1 MSSFLDQQTFHQIV
15 EAQLDIILPIEV
27 TGQERLRDELQLDSM
42 RLLQLLVHLELEY
55 GLVLVD
61 EQLGQLPQMTVEM
74 FLAALTKKEVLE

>member
-15 EAQLDIILPIEV
+15 EAQLDIILPMEV

-55 GLVLVD
+55 GLVLAD
-61 EQLGQLPQMTVEM
+61 EQLGQLPQMTLEM
-74 FLAALTKKEVLE
+74 FLAALTKKEVL

>member
-1 MSSFLDQQTFHQIV
+1 MSSFLDQQRFHQIV
-15 EAQLDIILPIEV
+15 EAQLDVILPIEV

-55 GLVLVD
+55 GLVLAD

-74 FLAALTKKEVLE
+74 FLAALTKKEVL

>member
-15 EAQLDIILPIEV
+15 EAQLDIILPMEV

-55 GLVLVD
+55 GLVLAD

-74 FLAALTKKEVLE
+74 FLAALTKKEVL

>member
-1 MSSFLDQQTFHQIV
+1 MSSVLDEQTFYQIV
-15 EAQLDIILPIEV
+15 EAQLDVILPMEV

-55 GLVLVD
+55 GLVLAD

-74 FLAALTKKEVLE
+74 FLAALTKKEVL

>member
-15 EAQLDIILPIEV
+15 EAQLDVILPMEV

-55 GLVLVD
+55 GLVLAD

-74 FLAALTKKEVLE
+74 FLAALTKKEVL

>member
-15 EAQLDIILPIEV
+15 EAQLDIILPMEV

-55 GLVLVD
+55 GLVLAD
-61 EQLGQLPQMTVEM
+61 EQLGQLPQMTLEM
-74 FLAALTKKEVLE
+74 FLAALKKKEVLE

>member
-1 MSSFLDQQTFHQIV
+1 MSSFLDQQRFHQIV
-15 EAQLDIILPIEV
+15 EAQLDVILPIVV

-55 GLVLVD
+55 GLVLAD

-74 FLAALTKKEVLE
+74 FLAALTKKEVL

>member
-15 EAQLDIILPIEV
+15 EAQLDVILPIVV

-55 GLVLVD
+55 GLVLAD

-74 FLAALTKKEVLE
+74 FLAALTKKEVL

>member
-55 GLVLVD
+55 GLVLAD
-61 EQLGQLPQMTVEM
+61 EQLGQFPQMTVEM
-74 FLAALTKKEVLE
+74 FLAALTKKEVL

>member
-55 GLVLVD
+55 GLVLAD
-61 EQLGQLPQMTVEM
+61 EQLGQLPQMTLEM
-74 FLAALTKKEVLE
+74 FLAALTKKEVL

>member
-55 GLVLVD
+55 GLVLAD

-74 FLAALTKKEVLE
+74 FLAALTKKEVL

>member
-15 EAQLDIILPIEV
+15 EAQLDVILPIEV

-55 GLVLVD
+55 GLVLAD

-74 FLAALTKKEVLE
+74 FLAALTKKEVL

>member
-15 EAQLDIILPIEV
+15 EAQLDVILPMEV

-55 GLVLVD
+55 GLVLAD
-61 EQLGQLPQMTVEM
+61 EQLGQLPQMTIEM
-74 FLAALTKKEVLE
+74 FLAALTKKEVL

>member
-1 MSSFLDQQTFHQIV
+1 MSSFLDQQRFHQIV
-15 EAQLDIILPIEV
+15 EAQLDVILPMEV

-55 GLVLVD
+55 GLVLAD

-74 FLAALTKKEVLE
+74 FLAALTKKEVL